1 MPVNV
6 AYAKYFQKFHMK
18 YDEQDRAESK
28 RGRGIRRE
36 GEAEEET
43 DEQSVA

>member
-1 MPVNV
+1 MPANV
-6 AYAKYFQKFHMK
+6 AYAKYFQKLHMK
-18 YDEQDRAESK
+18 YDEQDRIERE

-36 GEAEEET
+36 AEAEEEA

>member
-1 MPVNV
+1 MPANV
-6 AYAKYFQKFHMK
+6 AYAKYFQKLHMK
-18 YDEQDRAESK
+18 YDEQGSTERE